1 MQGGGK
7 KGGKRN
13 SSVQTNE
20 LEEYFSALS
29 SETNEHAED
38 RSKVATTNDTS
49 AVAEEVRRLKAFV
62 AHLADQISELPNRPG
77 IRSGKK
83 RVFSRGVVTPSG
95 IATVLIAVA
104 ALGVAARVLS
114 ERR

>member
-29 SETNEHAED
+29 SETDEHAED
-38 RSKVATTNDTS
+38 HSAPANDTS

-62 AHLADQISELPNRPG
+62 AHLGNQISELPNRPE
-77 IRSGKK
+77 IRARKK
-83 RVFSRGVVTPSG
+83 RVFSRAVVTHSG

-114 ERR
+114 ERRQT